1 MPRKILLV
9 EDSST
14 VRQQVGILLQ
24 GAGYGT
30 LEADNGRDA
39 VAAVAA
45 CKGDL
50 AMIIADVNMPVMNG
64 IEMIQSLRDKNLAA
78 GVPILML
85 TTEGQP
91 ELIEKARKAGAKGWI
106 IKPFKPD
113 LLLAAV
119 KKLAGEP

>member
-1 MPRKILLV
+1 MAKKILLV
-9 EDSST
+9 EDSNT
-14 VRQQVGILLQ
+14 VRQQVGILLS
-24 GAGYGT
+24 GAGYSIV
-30 LEADNGRDA
+30 EADNGRDA
-39 VAAVAA
+39 VAAVSAH
-45 CKGDL
+45 KGDL

-64 IEMIQSLRDKNLAA
+64 IEMLESLRDNGLAS

-91 ELIEKARKAGAKGWI
+91 ELIDKARKAGAKGWI

>member
-1 MPRKILLV
+1 M
-9 EDSST
+9 
-14 VRQQVGILLQ
+14 LLQ

-45 CKGDL
+45 SKGDL

-64 IEMIQSLRDKNLAA
+64 IEMIQSLRDRNLAA

>member
-1 MPRKILLV
+1 MPKKILLV

-14 VRQQVGILLQ
+14 VRQQVGILLS
-24 GAGYGT
+24 GAGYGI

-39 VAAVAA
+39 IATVAAQ
-45 CKGDL
+45 KDGL

-64 IEMIQSLRDKNLAA
+64 IEMVQGLRDKNLAS

>member
-1 MPRKILLV
+1 MAKKILLV

-14 VRQQVGILLQ
+14 VRQQVGILLS

-39 VAAVAA
+39 VATVAA
-45 CKGDL
+45 HKDGL

-64 IEMIQSLRDKNLAA
+64 IEMIQSLRDKGLAP

>member
-1 MPRKILLV
+1 MAKKILLV
-9 EDSST
+9 EDSNT
-14 VRQQVGILLQ
+14 VRQQVGILLS
-24 GAGYGT
+24 GAGYGIV
-30 LEADNGRDA
+30 EADNGRDA

-45 CKGDL
+45 HKDDL

-64 IEMIQSLRDKNLAA
+64 IEMLESLREKGLAS
-78 GVPILML
+78 GLPILML

>member
-1 MPRKILLV
+1 MPKKILLV

-39 VAAVAA
+39 IAAVAA
-45 CKGDL
+45 SKGDL

-64 IEMIQSLRDKNLAA
+64 IEMIQGLREKNLAT

>member
-1 MPRKILLV
+1 MAKKILLV
-9 EDSST
+9 EDSNT
-14 VRQQVGILLQ
+14 VRQQVGILLS
-24 GAGYGT
+24 GAGYSIV
-30 LEADNGRDA
+30 EADNGRDA
-39 VAAVAA
+39 VAVVSAQ
-45 CKGDL
+45 KGDL

-64 IEMIQSLRDKNLAA
+64 IEMLESLRDKGLAS

-91 ELIEKARKAGAKGWI
+91 ELIDKARKAGAKGWI

>member
-1 MPRKILLV
+1 MAKKILLV

-14 VRQQVGILLQ
+14 VRQQVGILLSA
-24 GAGYGT
+24 AGYGT

-39 VAAVAA
+39 VATVAA
-45 CKGDL
+45 HKDDL

-64 IEMIQSLRDKNLAA
+64 IEMIQSLRDKGLAS

>member
-1 MPRKILLV
+1 MPKKILLV

-14 VRQQVGILLQ
+14 VRQQVGLLLQ

-39 VAAVAA
+39 IAAVAA
-45 CKGDL
+45 SKGDL

-64 IEMIQSLRDKNLAA
+64 IEMIQGLRDKNLATD
-78 GVPILML
+78 VPILML

-119 KKLAGEP
+119 KKLAGDP

>member
-1 MPRKILLV
+1 MAKKILLV
-9 EDSST
+9 EDSNT
-14 VRQQVGILLQ
+14 VRQQVGILLSA
-24 GAGYGT
+24 AGYST
-30 LEADNGRDA
+30 VEADNGRDA

-45 CKGDL
+45 HKGDL

-64 IEMIQSLRDKNLAA
+64 IDMLQSLRDKGLASDI
-78 GVPILML
+78 PILML

-91 ELIEKARKAGAKGWI
+91 ELIDKARKAGAKGWI

>member
-1 MPRKILLV
+1 MAKKILLV
-9 EDSST
+9 EDSNT
-14 VRQQVGILLQ
+14 VRQQVGILLS
-24 GAGYGT
+24 GAGYGI
-30 LEADNGRDA
+30 LEAENGRDA
-39 VAAVAA
+39 VSVVAA
-45 CKGDL
+45 QKEDL

-64 IEMIQSLRDKNLAA
+64 IEMLQALRDKNLAS

-91 ELIEKARKAGAKGWI
+91 ELIEKARKAGAKGWV

-119 KKLAGEP
+119 KKLVGDP

>member
-1 MPRKILLV
+1 MAKKILLV

-14 VRQQVGILLQ
+14 VRQQVGILLS

-39 VAAVAA
+39 VATVAA
-45 CKGDL
+45 HKDEL
-50 AMIIADVNMPVMNG
+50 SMIIADVNMPVMNG
-64 IEMIQSLRDKNLAA
+64 IEMIQSLREKGLAS

>member
-14 VRQQVGILLQ
+14 VRQQVGMLLQ

-45 CKGDL
+45 SKGDL

>member
-1 MPRKILLV
+1 MAKKILLV

-14 VRQQVGILLQ
+14 VRQQVGILLS

-45 CKGDL
+45 HKDEL
-50 AMIIADVNMPVMNG
+50 SMIIADVNMPVMNG
-64 IEMIQSLRDKNLAA
+64 IEMIQSLREKGLAS

>member
-24 GAGYGT
+24 GAGYAT

-39 VAAVAA
+39 IAAVAA

-64 IEMIQSLRDKNLAA
+64 IEMIQGLRDKNLAT

>member
-45 CKGDL
+45 FKGDL

-64 IEMIQSLRDKNLAA
+64 IEMIQSLRDKNLAT

>member
-1 MPRKILLV
+1 MAKKILLV

-14 VRQQVGILLQ
+14 VRQQVGILLS

-39 VAAVAA
+39 VATVAA
-45 CKGDL
+45 HKDDL

-64 IEMIQSLRDKNLAA
+64 IEMIQSLRDKGLAS

>member
-1 MPRKILLV
+1 MPKKILLV

-39 VAAVAA
+39 IAAVAA
-45 CKGDL
+45 AKGDL

-64 IEMIQSLRDKNLAA
+64 IEMIQGLREKNLAT

-91 ELIEKARKAGAKGWI
+91 ELIEKARKVGAKGWI

>member
-1 MPRKILLV
+1 MAKKILLV
-9 EDSST
+9 EDSNT
-14 VRQQVGILLQ
+14 VRQQVGILLT
-24 GAGYGT
+24 GAGYST
-30 LEADNGRDA
+30 VEADNGRDA
-39 VAAVAA
+39 VAAVVAH
-45 CKGDL
+45 KGDL

-64 IEMIQSLRDKNLAA
+64 IEMLESLRDKNLAS

>member
-1 MPRKILLV
+1 MAKKILLV

-14 VRQQVGILLQ
+14 VRQQVGILLS

-45 CKGDL
+45 HKDGL

-64 IEMIQSLRDKNLAA
+64 IEMIQSLRDKGLAP

>member
-1 MPRKILLV
+1 MAKKILLV

-14 VRQQVGILLQ
+14 VRQQVGILLS

-39 VAAVAA
+39 VAAVATH
-45 CKGDL
+45 KDEL

-64 IEMIQSLRDKNLAA
+64 IEMIQSLRDKGLAS

>member
-1 MPRKILLV
+1 MAKKILLV

-14 VRQQVGILLQ
+14 VRQQVGILLS

-45 CKGDL
+45 HKDEL

-64 IEMIQSLRDKNLAA
+64 IEMIQSLRDKGLAP

>member
-1 MPRKILLV
+1 MAKKILLV
-9 EDSST
+9 EDSNT
-14 VRQQVGILLQ
+14 VRQQVGILLS
-24 GAGYGT
+24 GAGYSIV
-30 LEADNGRDA
+30 EADNGRDA
-39 VAAVAA
+39 VAAVSAH
-45 CKGDL
+45 KGDL

-64 IEMIQSLRDKNLAA
+64 IEMLESLRDSGLAS

-91 ELIEKARKAGAKGWI
+91 ELIDKARKAGAKGWI

>member
-1 MPRKILLV
+1 MPKKILLV

-14 VRQQVGILLQ
+14 VRQQVGILLSE
-24 GAGYGT
+24 AGYST
-30 LEADNGRDA
+30 VEADNGRDA
-39 VAAVAA
+39 VAAVTAHA
-45 CKGDL
+45 GDL

-64 IEMIQSLRDKNLAA
+64 IEMLHSLREKNLAP

>member
-1 MPRKILLV
+1 MAKKILLV
-9 EDSST
+9 EDSNT
-14 VRQQVGILLQ
+14 VRQQVGILLSA
-24 GAGYGT
+24 AGYST
-30 LEADNGRDA
+30 VEADNGRDA

-45 CKGDL
+45 QKGDL

-64 IEMIQSLRDKNLAA
+64 IDMIQSLRDKGLASDI
-78 GVPILML
+78 PILML

-91 ELIEKARKAGAKGWI
+91 ELIDKARKAGAKGWI

>member
-1 MPRKILLV
+1 MAKKILLV

-14 VRQQVGILLQ
+14 VRQQVGILLS

-45 CKGDL
+45 HKDDL

-64 IEMIQSLRDKNLAA
+64 IEMIQSLRDKGLAS

>member
-1 MPRKILLV
+1 MAKKILLV
-9 EDSST
+9 EDSNT
-14 VRQQVGILLQ
+14 VRQQVGILLS
-24 GAGYGT
+24 GAGYSIV
-30 LEADNGRDA
+30 EADNGRDA
-39 VAAVAA
+39 VAAVTAH
-45 CKGDL
+45 KGDL

-64 IEMIQSLRDKNLAA
+64 IEMLESLRDKGLAT

-91 ELIEKARKAGAKGWI
+91 ELIDKARKAGAKGWI

>member
-64 IEMIQSLRDKNLAA
+64 IEMIQSLRDKNLAT

>member
-1 MPRKILLV
+1 MAKKILLV
-9 EDSST
+9 EDSNT
-14 VRQQVGILLQ
+14 VRQQVGILLS
-24 GAGYGT
+24 GAGYSI

-39 VAAVAA
+39 VATVSAHKA
-45 CKGDL
+45 DL

-64 IEMIQSLRDKNLAA
+64 IEMLESLRDKGLAS

-91 ELIEKARKAGAKGWI
+91 ELIDKARKAGAKGWI

-119 KKLAGEP
+119 RKLAGEP

>member
-1 MPRKILLV
+1 
-9 EDSST
+9 
-14 VRQQVGILLQ
+14 
-24 GAGYGT
+24 
-30 LEADNGRDA
+30 
-39 VAAVAA
+39 
-45 CKGDL
+45 
-50 AMIIADVNMPVMNG
+50 MIIADVNMPVMNG
-64 IEMIQSLRDKNLAA
+64 IEMIQSLRDKGLAS

>member
-1 MPRKILLV
+1 MAKKILLV
-9 EDSST
+9 EDSNT
-14 VRQQVGILLQ
+14 VRQQVGILLS
-24 GAGYGT
+24 GAGYGIV
-30 LEADNGRDA
+30 EADNGRDA

-45 CKGDL
+45 HKDDL

-64 IEMIQSLRDKNLAA
+64 IEMLESLREKDLAS
-78 GVPILML
+78 GLPILML

>member
-14 VRQQVGILLQ
+14 VRQQVGMLLQ

-45 CKGDL
+45 SKGDL

-64 IEMIQSLRDKNLAA
+64 IEMIQSLRDRNLAA

>member
-1 MPRKILLV
+1 MAKKILLV

-14 VRQQVGILLQ
+14 VRQQVGILLS

-30 LEADNGRDA
+30 LEAENGRDA
-39 VAAVAA
+39 VATVAA
-45 CKGDL
+45 NKDEL

-64 IEMIQSLRDKNLAA
+64 IEMIQSLRDKGLAS

-91 ELIEKARKAGAKGWI
+91 ELIDKARKAGAKGWI

>member
-1 MPRKILLV
+1 MAKKILLV
-9 EDSST
+9 EDSNT
-14 VRQQVGILLQ
+14 VRQQVGILLS
-24 GAGYGT
+24 GAGYGI

-39 VAAVAA
+39 VSVVAA
-45 CKGDL
+45 QKEDL

-64 IEMIQSLRDKNLAA
+64 IEMLQSLREKGLAS

-91 ELIEKARKAGAKGWI
+91 ELIEKARKAGAKGWV